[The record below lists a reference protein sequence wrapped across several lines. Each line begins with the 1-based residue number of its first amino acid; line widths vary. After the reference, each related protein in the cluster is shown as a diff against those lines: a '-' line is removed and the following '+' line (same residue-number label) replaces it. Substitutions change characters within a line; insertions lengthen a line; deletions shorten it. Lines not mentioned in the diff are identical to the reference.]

1 MCKWQTDNTQGICK
15 SNETITISQGQ
26 ILKLPISEKHHFRLI
41 FCLWKKPSF
50 PLYDWRPSTVKYFN
64 NVTFTLFFDFSRLF
78 SDQSRI
84 NFPIFVLSLLALE
97 LSAPFLSFYKI
108 LFTFKLPQKIE
119 NLRQATQTCW
129 DVCNDQVKFGMS
141 TIIISNL
148 GKYFQK
154 NDDKWSCH
162 CNFREGWVLSFL
174 WLVIICVPIIFRLAV
189 IFSVIIRSLTEIFLW
204 NQNISTQE
212 IWQEIIHRNLWP
224 KTTFIILNY

>member
-1 MCKWQTDNTQGICK
+1 MSTAKWQTLQVLKK
-15 SNETITISQGQ
+15 S
-26 ILKLPISEKHHFRLI
+26 LLL
-41 FCLWKKPSF
+41 
-50 PLYDWRPSTVKYFN
+50 
-64 NVTFTLFFDFSRLF
+64 RLF

-84 NFPIFVLSLLALE
+84 NFPIFVLSLFALEPGLE
-97 LSAPFLSFYKI
+97 LSAILSFYKI

-129 DVCNDQVKFGMS
+129 VVCNDQVKFGMS

-212 IWQEIIHRNLWP
+212 IIHRN
-224 KTTFIILNY
+224 FV